1 MMNMAANTEFNNRA
15 LFWGQSPLNICVP
28 TFFAATQEKL
38 FTLPFKTDTCN
49 AQSMHSLYVY
59 SGNTLLFKGSVKS
72 YVVICFAWLR
82 DRLTAW
88 IITTTSYKKVTALK
102 DLWLRH
108 LLTIS
113 SDSLAGST
121 SGSTGTWKI
130 GFPFATFTA
139 ATASNSIMLLTSMLE
154 AFS

>member
-1 MMNMAANTEFNNRA
+1 MMNMAAK
-15 LFWGQSPLNICVP
+15 QSSMTVRFFEVKVPLNICVP
-28 TFFAATQEKL
+28 TFFGCHSRKAVYAT
-38 FTLPFKTDTCN
+38 FKTDTYN
-49 AQSMHSLYVY
+49 AQSMHSLYFY
-59 SGNTLLFKGSVKS
+59 SGNTLLFKGWRAMSWS
-72 YVVICFAWLR
+72 ALPDCVIALS
-82 DRLTAW
+82 AW

-139 ATASNSIMLLTSMLE
+139 ATASNSIMLLTSMFE